1 MRERALAAALALGV
15 CALALAASTTGQVA
29 PPAPPSA
36 AQIASGQY
44 LVAVG
49 DCAGCH
55 TRGHATALA
64 GGYPLNTPFGSIY
77 SANITPDR
85 ATGIGS
91 WSEADF
97 YRAMHT
103 GRDDQKQNLYPAFPY
118 AYFIKISRA
127 DVDDIRAYLM
137 TRAPVHYTPPANP
150 LPFSLPIRPLVS
162 FWNWLYL
169 KPGDYLPQRAY
180 GAAWNRG
187 AYIVEGLG
195 HCGACH
201 TPKTLLEGDKLSQAF
216 QGGTLDNWFAPNLNG
231 DRRGGLGTWT
241 AADIAEFLK
250 TGRNAR
256 SSASGSMARVVAL
269 STSKMSDAD
278 LAAVATYLKSRPAA
292 ANPPTPRIDISLM
305 RQGQAIYV
313 DNCSGCHKVNG
324 AGVPRFFPPLSGN
337 TNVQSSNPTTLAHIV
352 LTGTI
357 MPATATRLTQFAMP
371 AFAWKL
377 NDQQIA
383 AVVTYV
389 RNSWGNAAPPVSADQ
404 VGNLRSKVAAHPVR
418 KPSSR
423 V

>member
-1 MRERALAAALALGV
+1 VGLAALVLGACAVALG
-15 CALALAASTTGQVA
+15 ASTASQVA
-29 PPAPPSA
+29 PPVSPSA
-36 AQIASGQY
+36 AQIARGQY

-55 TRGHATALA
+55 IRGHATALS
-64 GGYPLNTPFGSIY
+64 GGYPLNTPFGMIY
-77 SANITPDR
+77 SANITPDK

-103 GRDDQKQNLYPAFPY
+103 GRDDQKHNLYPAFPY
-118 AYFIKISRA
+118 AYFTKVSRA
-127 DVDDIRAYLM
+127 DVDDIRSYLM
-137 TRAPVHYTPPANP
+137 SRAPVKYTPPANP

-169 KPGDYLPQRAY
+169 KPGVYRQEPAR

-187 AYIVEGLG
+187 AYIVGGLG

-201 TPKTLLEGDKLSQAF
+201 TPKTLLEGDKLSQVY

-231 DRRGGLGTWT
+231 DRRGGLATWT
-241 AADIAEFLK
+241 PADIVEFLK

-269 STSKMSDAD
+269 STSKMSDQD
-278 LAAVATYLKSRPAA
+278 LAAVATYLKSLPATGTA
-292 ANPPTPRIDISLM
+292 PTPRIDAAVM

-313 DNCSGCHKVNG
+313 DSCSGCHTMNG
-324 AGVPRFFPPLSGN
+324 AGTPRFFPPLGGN
-337 TNVQSSNPTTLAHIV
+337 TNVQSANPTTLAHII

-357 MPATATRLTQFAMP
+357 MPATTTRLTQFAMP

-377 NDQQIA
+377 NDKEIA
-383 AVVTYV
+383 AVATYI
-389 RNSWGNAAPPVSADQ
+389 RNSWGNAAPAVSADQ
-404 VGNLRSKVAAHPVR
+404 VRDLRGKVAAHPVR
-418 KPSSR
+418 KPPSK